1 MAKIIKAKIHNF
13 MGLDEAIFDLKG
25 ESAIIGGKNGQGKSS
40 LIRALMAVG
49 GKRLLPDRP
58 VKEGADRA
66 NVGIQIETE
75 QGKYIAKFT
84 FTEDR
89 KVSLVVTSSDN
100 AIVGSPQ
107 TFLSNLFSGVS
118 FDPGAFKDQKPKE
131 QRETLLKLVG
141 VDLSEMDLHYQQAY
155 SERTEVNREIK
166 SLKAQVDEF
175 DRYDGSMQE
184 IDVAAGQ
191 RRLDELRSQANEIKA
206 KQALHDQATVKIAEK
221 KAQIAIL
228 QNEIAQIEID
238 QDSLTKAIEQLP
250 KPSREE
256 AEKIKTNIAQA
267 ADLNYKIKQEKIRR
281 KKAKDLEAMEL
292 NADELTQ
299 TLIGIQQAKIDT
311 LASAKFPIENLSVD
325 EECVTYYGRPLDQA
339 SEAERWKV
347 SLAVGFAL
355 NPDGVMFMPTTGG
368 LDRDSREAIIK
379 QAEKL
384 GVQLILEV
392 VDTPDDCSLI
402 VEAGRIKQ

>member
-1 MAKIIKAKIHNF
+1 
-13 MGLDEAIFDLKG
+13 
-25 ESAIIGGKNGQGKSS
+25 
-40 LIRALMAVG
+40 
-49 GKRLLPDRP
+49 
-58 VKEGADRA
+58 
-66 NVGIQIETE
+66 
-75 QGKYIAKFT
+75 
-84 FTEDR
+84 
-89 KVSLVVTSSDN
+89 
-100 AIVGSPQ
+100 
-107 TFLSNLFSGVS
+107 
-118 FDPGAFKDQKPKE
+118 
-131 QRETLLKLVG
+131 
-141 VDLSEMDLHYQQAY
+141 MDLHYQQAY